1 MEEEKRIDF
10 KSITMGRNL
19 IKHRSVAI
27 ITWGSTSKRI
37 DVGKKN
43 TEIGAKTLNNIQL
56 TRGREVFV
64 VSNQRVNTVENILL
78 FNAEEVLIGK
88 IK

>member
-1 MEEEKRIDF
+1 
-10 KSITMGRNL
+10 MGRNL

-27 ITWGSTSKRI
+27 IVWGSTSKRI

-64 VSNQRVNTVENILL
+64 VSNQRVNTVESILL

-88 IK
+88 IKGNA